1 MEIAEYT
8 DIFAA
13 TMAASIPNPVRYLH
27 DGAIRDAAVEY
38 ATARYLDTL
47 GLRPSLGR
55 WFDETEVRPG
65 APLVAVLGHQPW
77 TRRFRADPSVLGR
90 VIRLDGMPVTI
101 VGIGPAN
108 HRGTVDIGLVT
119 DFWLPMTAL
128 PAMTPISATRGAPTI
143 LAPLF
148 VKARL
153 RDGVTV
159 AQAKAVMDVL
169 ARQLVAESPDLFRA
183 EGEFALGTGITVV
196 ASTDVRIHPQAD
208 APFMALAS
216 LVLVIVGLVLAIAC
230 SNLATLL
237 LVRGAARAKE
247 ISVRLAIGATRRQLV
262 RHLLTE
268 SLLLALAGGIAGCI
282 LAWWG
287 IHALQGIDL
296 PFRVDLTLDY
306 RVLAFA
312 IALSLVTGVV
322 FGLAPALKATR
333 VDLLSTLRDEGL
345 QPIDHRRLTL
355 KNGLIVFQVAVSVLL
370 LGGTS
375 IFLQM
380 AAAARALRVGYAV
393 DGVAMLET
401 DLRFAGYS
409 ENDTGGCSTSFC
421 AGSRPSR
428 ALNPP
433 RCCAACRWV
442 SAACRSSLTAARVNK
457 DRRWKRS

>member
-1 MEIAEYT
+1 M
-8 DIFAA
+8 
-13 TMAASIPNPVRYLH
+13 
-27 DGAIRDAAVEY
+27 
-38 ATARYLDTL
+38 
-47 GLRPSLGR
+47 
-55 WFDETEVRPG
+55 
-65 APLVAVLGHQPW
+65 
-77 TRRFRADPSVLGR
+77 FRADPSVLGR
-90 VIRLDGMPVTI
+90 VIRIEGVPVTI

-108 HRGTVDIGLVT
+108 HRGTARRRSRHGFLAADDRTPGDDPNPCDARSAHDTCTLVRES
-119 DFWLPMTAL
+119 P
-128 PAMTPISATRGAPTI
+128 SARRRHRGAGQGGRWTCSHAGSPPSIRTSF
-143 LAPLF
+143 AP
-148 VKARL
+148 
-153 RDGVTV
+153 
-159 AQAKAVMDVL
+159 Q
-169 ARQLVAESPDLFRA
+169 
-183 EGEFALGTGITVV
+183 GEFALGTGITVV

-247 ISVRLAIGATRRQLV
+247 VSVRLAMGATRRQLV

-287 IHALQGIDL
+287 IRALQGIDL

-409 ENDTGGCSTSFC
+409 ENRHEDGVRRASAPDRGHSWRRIRG
-421 AGSRPSR
+421 AVARPADGSQQR
-428 ALNPP
+428 A
-433 RCCAACRWV
+433 
-442 SAACRSSLTAARVNK
+442 
-457 DRRWKRS
+457 DRR